1 VIKLIELKSTN
12 LKAAGHDPATGTLKV
27 QFHNGA
33 VWEYQG
39 VPADVAGGLLEASS
53 PGKYLYE
60 HIRGQYP
67 AQAVV
72 EEPAAAEQ
80 A

>member
-1 VIKLIELKSTN
+1 MIKLIELKSTN
-12 LKAAGHDPATGTLKV
+12 LKAAGHDPATGTLKI

-33 VWEYQG
+33 VWEYLD
-39 VPADVAGGLLEASS
+39 VPAKVAGGLLEATS
-53 PGKYLYE
+53 PGKYLNE
-60 HIRGQYP
+60 HIRGQYS

-72 EEPAAAEQ
+72 EEPAAAAQ